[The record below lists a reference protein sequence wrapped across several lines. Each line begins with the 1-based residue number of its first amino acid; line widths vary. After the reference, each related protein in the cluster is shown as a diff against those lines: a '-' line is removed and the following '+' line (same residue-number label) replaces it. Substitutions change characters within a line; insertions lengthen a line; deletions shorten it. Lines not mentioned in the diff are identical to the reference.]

1 MKRMIHITALTILAV
16 FFSCSSSN
24 SNKNIAF
31 KVWGNCEMCKETI
44 ETALKLDGIVKADWN
59 TETKQIAITYDTL
72 KIAPLKIHE
81 AIAGVGYDTEL
92 LTGDSTAYANLHG
105 CCQYDRKAAK

>member
-1 MKRMIHITALTILAV
+1 MKKNLSLILLCFVTLFIA
-16 FFSCSSSN
+16 CSSSN

-44 ETALKLDGIVKADWN
+44 ETALKKDGIVKADWN
-59 TETKQIAITYDTL
+59 TETKQIAITFDTL
-72 KIAPLKIHE
+72 KVTPQKIHE
-81 AIAGVGYDTEL
+81 LIAAAGYDTEL
-92 LTGDSTAYANLHG
+92 LTGDSTAYQNLHA